1 MNLALKTIQSGRYIC
16 ISSYALPLEVQHL
29 YNGRVFDLLIQLPVF
44 GEDPELFIPSWLRCR
59 IGNPIHLNL
68 PAPQELAAHG
78 WKKACWEIIGGWK
91 ERYSTAAL
99 LNMIDK
105 FFRGYP
111 YAP

>member
-1 MNLALKTIQSGRYIC
+1 MNLALKTIHSRRYLLLAN
-16 ISSYALPLEVQHL
+16 YTVPFEVQHL
-29 YNGRVFDLLIQLPVF
+29 YNATVFDVLVRLPE
-44 GEDPELFIPSWLRCR
+44 GSEDPELLIPSWLRCR
-59 IGNPIHLNL
+59 IGNPIHINL
-68 PAPQELAAHG
+68 LAPPELAVHG
-78 WKKACWEIIGGWK
+78 WKKACWEVIGGWK